1 MAGKTRP
8 YEYNH
13 ICTWLCIIQIYEII
27 PICHYVVDHTWCIPW
42 WVEISECIR
51 HPRGSLAIWRASLS
65 YPSPFETYFD
75 ALRVPSVHDISDSM
89 KNRLATWCARYVQ
102 LYECGLCV
110 LIALRGIQHR
120 LDSTGLHWAPL
131 GSSDPGLACGLRG
144 SPGLSWAAGL
154 SWAIFWLGRAL
165 LEASV
170 LFCVLLCSCGLCWAR
185 LGSYGLS
192 WDTAAFS
199 FQDVY
204 IHTSI
209 CINIYIYISTPQ

>member
-1 MAGKTRP
+1 M
-8 YEYNH
+8 
-13 ICTWLCIIQIYEII
+13 
-27 PICHYVVDHTWCIPW
+27 
-42 WVEISECIR
+42 
-51 HPRGSLAIWRASLS
+51 
-65 YPSPFETYFD
+65 
-75 ALRVPSVHDISDSM
+75 PSVHDISDSM

-144 SPGLSWAAGL
+144 SPGLSWAARL

-170 LFCVLLCSCGLCWAR
+170 LFCVLLGSCGLSWAR
-185 LGSYGLS
+185 MRSSRLRTHTQVLLARF
-192 WDTAAFS
+192 DVQAA
-199 FQDVY
+199 QIRGGVVNKKARLIPVTV
-204 IHTSI
+204 IHGQ
-209 CINIYIYISTPQ
+209 CNPQFMSCTQ

>member
-1 MAGKTRP
+1 MSP
-8 YEYNH
+8 L
-13 ICTWLCIIQIYEII
+13 WIIR
-27 PICHYVVDHTWCIPW
+27 VD
-42 WVEISECIR
+42 E
-51 HPRGSLAIWRASLS
+51 
-65 YPSPFETYFD
+65 
-75 ALRVPSVHDISDSM
+75 VHM
-89 KNRLATWCARYVQ
+89 GWTGRLDEKQSTWCAMYVQ

-170 LFCVLLCSCGLCWAR
+170 LFCVLLGSCGLCWAR
-185 LGSYGLS
+185 LGSSGFSWTRLGSPGLYGVLS
-192 WDTAAFS
+192 GFTGL
-199 FQDVY
+199 V
-204 IHTSI
+204 
-209 CINIYIYISTPQ
+209 